1 MIMDEENIY
10 LIFLLVGMAFLMLA
24 LIMSAQSVAEHHD
37 ESNNS
42 SDEINVDDSSN
53 NEEPRSH
60 IIIPVSGSDGTF
72 AVI

>member
-1 MIMDEENIY
+1 MDKENIY
-10 LIFLLVGMAFLMLA
+10 LILLLVGMAFLMLG
-24 LIMSAQSVAEHHD
+24 LIMSAQSIAEHHD

-53 NEEPRSH
+53 DEEPRSH
-60 IIIPVSGSDGTF
+60 VIMPVSGSDGTF